1 MMKRYEKKLGDSMK
15 RLLIGTFLLLMSAG
29 LFACEARFTPIDY
42 QEVESIGQFENYN
55 QIRDYLDRFYED
67 RNVSRELTGSVDFL
81 MTTTAAM
88 ATMTTQNSPQ
98 AEADQAEKSYSESND
113 QVEGVKEADRILTD
127 GDTIY
132 IMTSQALLIVDPD
145 TLTVVDSFR
154 YITDGYLLGMYK
166 YQNYIVLL
174 GSEYHYEWT
183 DAPTTRPA
191 DTTVPT
197 TITPTGSVD
206 GDEAEPETSI
216 PYSYYVGYMRYR
228 SGTRVMVL
236 DISDKTDIVKTKE
249 LYFEGSSI
257 TDSRMID
264 NHVYLVMNNYAANF
278 GYDAE
283 ANSFIPAYYDSTSMD
298 EIETMPARDIYYMP
312 NNYQSWS
319 FLQLAS
325 FAVDD
330 DEAADVK
337 AYLGST
343 YDIYMSLD
351 NLYAIVNRY
360 SINDV
365 SGFYEYETFVIRFAV
380 EDGQLVYQATG
391 TVPGSPLNQFSMDE
405 YDGIFRIAT
414 TDTKYSDT
422 GFTIANALY
431 LFDAT
436 STDTM
441 EQIGSLTGLG
451 KPGER
456 IFAAR
461 FSGTQALIVT
471 FVQTDPLYKIDLSD
485 PEHPEVVGELYE
497 EGVSDYLHP
506 LTEDLSLGVGR
517 QAETVDG
524 FTRFTGVKVALYDI
538 SADDPVNL
546 ETYLVEGEYSYSP
559 VQYDHKAFVSY
570 ERDGDDFAYVAI
582 PVYEWNQQYYQSSQ
596 SVYVFKAHYVGDLE
610 YLTKL
615 THMSP
620 TETEPDH
627 YYYSYYDSIERTLMI
642 DNMIFTVSYSRIQK
656 YDMDQDFVL
665 VDSLV
670 FE

>member
-1 MMKRYEKKLGDSMK
+1 MKRI
-15 RLLIGTFLLLMSAG
+15 LIGALLLFLSVG
-29 LFACEARFTPIDY
+29 LFSCDEHFEAIDY
-42 QEVESIGQFENYN
+42 KEVDSIGQFENYG

-67 RNVSRELTGSVDFL
+67 KGYSRELTGNVDYL
-81 MTTTAAM
+81 MTSTVAMTTM
-88 ATMTTQNSPQ
+88 ATQNSPES
-98 AEADQAEKSYSESND
+98 AALDGAEKSHSESND
-113 QVEGVKEADRILTD
+113 QVAGVKEADRILTD

-132 IMTSQALLIVDPD
+132 VMTNQALLIIDPEAM
-145 TLTVVDSFR
+145 TIVDSFQ
-154 YITDGYLLGMYK
+154 YTTDGYLSGMYK
-166 YQNYIVLL
+166 YGDYVVLL

-183 DAPTTRPA
+183 E
-191 DTTVPT
+191 VPT
-197 TITPTGSVD
+197 TQANTDLDVD
-206 GDEAEPETSI
+206 DDTESRTSA
-216 PYSYYVGYMRYR
+216 PYYYGYMRYR
-228 SGTRVMVL
+228 YGTRVIVL
-236 DISDKTDIVKTKE
+236 DISNKQDIVKSKE
-249 LYFEGSSI
+249 LYFEGSYL

-264 NHVYLVMNNYAANF
+264 NQVYLVMNNYAGNF
-278 GYDAE
+278 GYGSDE
-283 ANSFIPAYYDSTSMD
+283 ETFIPAYYDSTHMD

-312 NNYQSWS
+312 NNFQSWS
-319 FLQLAS
+319 FLLLAS

-360 SINDV
+360 KVNDV

-380 EDGQLVYQATG
+380 EDGQLVYRATG

-405 YDGIFRIAT
+405 YDGTFRIAT
-414 TDTKYSDT
+414 TDTKYRDT

-431 LFDAT
+431 IFDAT
-436 STDTM
+436 SEDTM

-461 FSGTQALIVT
+461 FSGPQALIVT
-471 FVQTDPLYKIDLSD
+471 FVQTDPLYKIDLTD

-524 FTRFTGVKVALYDI
+524 FTTFTGVKVALYDI

-570 ERDGDDFAYVAI
+570 EREGDDFAYVAI
-582 PVYEWNQQYYQSSQ
+582 PVYEWHQQYYQSSQ
-596 SVYVFKAHYVGDLE
+596 SVYVFKAHFVGDLE

-615 THMSP
+615 THMP
-620 TETEPDH
+620 EVQTGPDE
-627 YYYSYYDSIERTLMI
+627 YYYNYYDSIERTLMI
-642 DNMIFTVSYSRIQK
+642 ENMIYTVSYSRIQK

-665 VDSLV
+665 VDALA
-670 FE
+670 FD